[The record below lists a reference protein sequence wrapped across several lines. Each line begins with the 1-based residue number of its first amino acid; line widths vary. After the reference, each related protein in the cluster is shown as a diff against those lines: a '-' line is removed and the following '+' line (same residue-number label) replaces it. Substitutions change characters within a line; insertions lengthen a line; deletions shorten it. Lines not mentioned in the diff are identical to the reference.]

1 MNSPVKIW
9 RNQKN
14 IAAMLG
20 REGEVVSWTVIR
32 VPPAGFSNLAPY
44 PIVVVALK
52 GGGRITAQL
61 VDLPARLDS
70 AERVGEAGEAGRN
83 EDLIRMNVRVVVRRI
98 SEPTTEGIIPY
109 GIKVKPI

>member
-9 RNQKN
+9 RNQKY
-14 IAAMLG
+14 IAKMLS
-20 REGEVVSWTVIR
+20 REGKVVSWTVVR
-32 VPPAGFSNLAPY
+32 VPPGGFSSLAPY
-44 PIVVVALK
+44 PVVIVDLV

-61 VDLPARLDS
+61 VDWTQ
-70 AERVGEAGEAGRN
+70 
-83 EDLIRMNVRVVVRRI
+83 EDLTVGRRVKVVVRRI